1 MEMML
6 RSFLQRSAMALAIL
20 TVAMTT
26 RTEPAGAQKL
36 DELQPGARIRFR
48 APGVVAGRVTAT
60 VLRRSPD
67 TLFVAEED
75 RTLLSVPVRS
85 ISAVDVSRG
94 TSHGLGAWKGAAW
107 GAGIGLVLGPVAALD
122 STSSGGK
129 QSVGESM
136 VFTSVGG
143 AVIGA
148 IIGGVMGS
156 ERWDSFE
163 LPSRVGIALGADRV
177 LLCIALRR

>member
-1 MEMML
+1 MEMMPK
-6 RSFLQRSAMALAIL
+6 SALQRSAMALIAL
-20 TVAMTT
+20 AVVSTMHTT
-26 RTEPAGAQKL
+26 QACAQKL
-36 DELQPGARIRFR
+36 DEIQPGARIRFR
-48 APGVVAGRVTAT
+48 APGFVAGRVAAT
-60 VLRRSPD
+60 VLRRSSD
-67 TLFVAEED
+67 TLYVAEED

-107 GAGIGLVLGPVAALD
+107 GAGIGLVLGPIAALD

-148 IIGGVMGS
+148 IIGGVIGS

-163 LPSRVGIALGADRV
+163 LPSRVGIALRGDRV
-177 LLCIALRR
+177 FLHVALRR